1 MLISSEKKILFFH
14 IPKTAGSA
22 VFEILQNACPDYHSV
37 RRNLMHHYV
46 KNCPNPSKLSMEYF
60 HVDQEYMKSI
70 LEYSGLRV
78 HNYFE
83 FTIIR
88 NPYDRLL
95 SQYNFDISIPNATRI
110 YKDFDSFLDLYE
122 DTDYINESTPYW
134 YKSQLSWIKNPL
146 TKNFKYY
153 KYEELD
159 KAWTDIRENTGL
171 DLPDLPLINKTKVK
185 TIPEL
190 SKSQK
195 DRIYNILKDEFDF
208 LNYEK

>member
-22 VFEILQNACPDYHSV
+22 VFEILQSACPDYHSV
-37 RRNLMHHYV
+37 RRNLTYHYV
-46 KNCPNPSKLSMEYF
+46 RNNTDGYKLTMEYF
-60 HVDQEYMKSI
+60 HVDQEYMKKV
-70 LEYSGLRV
+70 LDCSGLRV

-83 FTIIR
+83 FTIVR

-95 SQYNFDISIPNATRI
+95 SQYNFDISIENASRI

-122 DTDYINESTPYW
+122 DTDYINPSTPYW
-134 YKSQLSWIKNPL
+134 YKNQLTWIKNPL

-153 KYEELD
+153 KYEELNE
-159 KAWTDIRENTGL
+159 AWVDIRERTGL
-171 DLPDLPLINKTKVK
+171 DLPDLPLTNKTRVK
-185 TIPEL
+185 TTTEL
-190 SKSQK
+190 SKAQK